1 MRWAKSKSTYSR
13 RLSRLP
19 AEAEAHG
26 NQVCCYVPCKDV
38 MIARLGERFYTTLA
52 EFHGETR
59 AAVDAALILAER
71 ADNLV
76 GADSTQVE
84 PKPRIKEDAG
94 DNHRLRILHRAMV
107 NTAATGNIEVHR
119 TFLRQVH
126 HWVKSEAPGPH
137 RAIRR
142 LNLIEE
148 SPIDR

>member
-38 MIARLGERFYTTLA
+38 MIARLGKRFYPTLA

-59 AAVDAALILAER
+59 AAVNAALILTNG

-76 GADSTQVE
+76 GADSTRDE
-84 PKPRIKEDAG
+84 PKPRITEYAA
-94 DNHRLRILHRAMV
+94 DNHRLC
-107 NTAATGNIEVHR
+107 
-119 TFLRQVH
+119 
-126 HWVKSEAPGPH
+126 
-137 RAIRR
+137 
-142 LNLIEE
+142 
-148 SPIDR
+148 